1 MSIFIFLFR
10 YTIKYWFL
18 FSIKKNF
25 WHFDK
30 IWWVSL
36 WVPSWTNLR
45 LIKVILVASTQ
56 TYLPSLEVAST
67 RTYLPSPEVVS
78 TLTYLPSLEV
88 ASSILCNLYQTIRP
102 VRFTS
107 IFYKLCNLL
116 CFFFLATLT
125 HKMDRN
131 LDFDRL
137 LGEIIDEILEDNT
150 KEEIMRYLVRCN
162 NK

>member
-1 MSIFIFLFR
+1 MVR
-10 YTIKYWFL
+10 
-18 FSIKKNF
+18 
-25 WHFDK
+25 
-30 IWWVSL
+30 VSL

-67 RTYLPSPEVVS
+67 RTYLPSPEVVSTLTYLPSPEVAS